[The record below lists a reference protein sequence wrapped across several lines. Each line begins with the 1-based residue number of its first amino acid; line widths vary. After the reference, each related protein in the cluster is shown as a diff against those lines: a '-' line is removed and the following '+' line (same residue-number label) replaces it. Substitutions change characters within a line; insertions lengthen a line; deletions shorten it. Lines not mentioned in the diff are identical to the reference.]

1 MPQNTFINTMLFS
14 AAVLF
19 SSFSSAASDDALS
32 VDRVVPAD
40 LALAF
45 PNDTNQQPD
54 LSDFTVQHFVL
65 MSNDAGERWAV
76 VTMANMAQG
85 NRSLSD
91 KHLMAILAN
100 GQRISPQP
108 FTQMF
113 RGGETLSLTLY
124 FGDSK
129 FPLLSVYAR
138 TKP

>member
-1 MPQNTFINTMLFS
+1 MLFKS
-14 AAVLF
+14 TLLSLLIVAF
-19 SSFSSAASDDALS
+19 SGAASDDALS

-40 LALAF
+40 LTLAF
-45 PNDTNQQPD
+45 PNDNHQQPD

-76 VTMANMAQG
+76 VTLANNANG

-100 GQRISPQP
+100 GQRITPQP

-113 RGGETLSLTLY
+113 RAGETLSLTLY